1 VLIWLKVNLLV
12 KMNSESPFYG
22 GSDDAAV
29 RASSPVCCL
38 GFMGCA
44 FVSNFQSVC
53 LVILVAGMFAC
64 QYVCFIWTWV
74 SVCDSEWVLLCVA
87 VSVGYC
93 ATHNDIMMFYYK
105 CY

>member
-12 KMNSESPFYG
+12 KMNRESPLYG

-53 LVILVAGMFAC
+53 HVILVAGMFAC

-74 SVCDSEWVLLCVA
+74 LVCDSDWVVLRVA
-87 VSVGYC
+87 LSVGYC